1 MVNKKQAL
9 GRGLSALLRDPES
22 DITTKISAA
31 QNNRV
36 VGAIAEISINEIV
49 ANPFQPRS
57 VFEEKALVELAASIK
72 EHGIIQPVTVRKVG
86 NDKYQLISGERR
98 FRATQVANIK
108 SIPAYIR
115 LADDQ
120 TMLEMALVENIQ
132 RESLDAI
139 EVAIS
144 FKRLIDEC
152 DLTQEQLSDK
162 VSKNRSTVTNYLR
175 LLKLPAEIQM
185 AIRTK
190 EITMGHAKAML
201 AIGNEQEQLE
211 LLERVRQENLNV
223 RDTEKLASGTDTS
236 LVPKPSIKNFLTPDL
251 ENRRNYLSENLNNKV
266 ELKRSRAGKGKLVI
280 NFGSDSDLNRILSL
294 LEKE

>member
-22 DITTKISAA
+22 DTTTKISAA

-72 EHGIIQPVTVRKVG
+72 EHGIIQPVTVRKIG
-86 NDKYQLISGERR
+86 NDNYQLISGERR

-201 AIGNEQEQLE
+201 AIGTEQEQLE

-223 RDTEKLASGTDTS
+223 RDTEKLASGTDIS

>member
-201 AIGNEQEQLE
+201 AIGTEQEQLE

>member
-36 VGAIAEISINEIV
+36 VGAIAEIYINEIV

-72 EHGIIQPVTVRKVG
+72 EHGIIQPVTVRKIG
-86 NDKYQLISGERR
+86 NDNYQLISGERR

-201 AIGNEQEQLE
+201 AIGTEQEQLE

-223 RDTEKLASGTDTS
+223 RDTEKLASGTDIS

>member
-72 EHGIIQPVTVRKVG
+72 EHGIIQPVTVRKIG
-86 NDKYQLISGERR
+86 NDNYQLISGERR

-201 AIGNEQEQLE
+201 AIGTEQEQLE

-223 RDTEKLASGTDTS
+223 RDTEKLASGTDIS

>member
-72 EHGIIQPVTVRKVG
+72 EHGIIQPVTVRKIG
-86 NDKYQLISGERR
+86 NDNYQLISGERW

-201 AIGNEQEQLE
+201 AIGTEQEQLE

-223 RDTEKLASGTDTS
+223 RDTEKLASGTDIS

>member
-72 EHGIIQPVTVRKVG
+72 EHGIIQPVTVRKIG
-86 NDKYQLISGERR
+86 NDNYQLISGERR

-201 AIGNEQEQLE
+201 AIGTEQEQLE

-223 RDTEKLASGTDTS
+223 RDTEKLASGTDIS

-266 ELKRSRAGKGKLVI
+266 ELKRSRVGKGKLVI

>member
-31 QNNRV
+31 RNNRV